1 MAKKGKKDLTKIL
14 ISLIFIAYGIDS
26 VVRILLEV
34 ADLDLGNALTV
45 ALASA
50 VGVLM
55 FITGIVG
62 LCKVNINV
70 CRVLA
75 VIVCILS
82 AATFITG
89 LLGLTFQT
97 QMLVQALFAWI
108 YFDCT

>member
-1 MAKKGKKDLTKIL
+1 M
-14 ISLIFIAYGIDS
+14 
-26 VVRILLEV
+26 VRILLEI
-34 ADLDLGNALTV
+34 ADLDLGNALAV
-45 ALASA
+45 ALASV

-62 LCKVNINV
+62 LCKVNITV

-89 LLGLTFQT
+89 LLALNFQT
-97 QMLVQALFAWI
+97 QMLVQALLAWV